1 MADNLE
7 EQIEYFAQVRNYA
20 ETKQRKDMVDNWA
33 RSYIMKYSKTIEEYD
48 DLFLYYSDVK
58 AEMREFN

>member
-1 MADNLE
+1 MVDNLE
-7 EQIEYFAQVRNYA
+7 EKIEYFAQVRNYA

-33 RSYIMKYSKTIEEYD
+33 RSYILKYSKDKKEYN

-58 AEMREFN
+58 AEMRDLN